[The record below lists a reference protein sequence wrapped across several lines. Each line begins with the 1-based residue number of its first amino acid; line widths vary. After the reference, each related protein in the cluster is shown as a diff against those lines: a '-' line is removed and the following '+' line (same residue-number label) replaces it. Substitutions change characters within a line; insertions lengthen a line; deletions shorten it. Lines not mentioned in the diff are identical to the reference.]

1 MMIYGK
7 VSIAFIISTIMVCCA
22 GNIFLTEKC
31 QATGTTIYV
40 DDSNTIGPWNG
51 TQNYPYK
58 TIHDGITAANAGDTI
73 SVLSGTYNENV
84 VITKDLTIIGEN
96 KDTTFI
102 DGGGSGHVVNA
113 HGNIDSEIHVHITNL
128 TIRNAGGSGFDC
140 ITFSYITTGEISK
153 NKILNSHEGEGISID
168 HCQMLIIHDNII
180 TNNKIAG
187 ISVTVSEQNI
197 IENNIIQNNQ
207 KGIQLTSFSMNNQ
220 LTSNTIRDNTIYGVY
235 VFQSSSNIFTLN
247 DFTNNN
253 QNAQDSSTNTWYANN
268 QGNYWNDYNKYDNN
282 SDGIGDTPYN
292 IPGGTNIDNFPLGY
306 FKQPEQPGGGNQ
318 PPIAVSLSISKISA
332 VQNETITFTGEGTDT
347 DGYIVGYHWRSSID
361 GTLSTNKSFSTS
373 TLTIGT
379 HTIYFKVMDN
389 AASWSTEK
397 TATLTINSAVNIAPT
412 AYIDEITPN
421 PAQQGGAVFFRGHGS
436 DEDGSITTYKWLSS
450 KDGILSTSASFSRTN
465 LSVGTHTIYFQ
476 VKDGT
481 EWSPQVTATLIIG
494 HSSSS
499 GNIDNQAPVADAGG
513 PYTGKVNETI
523 LFDGSGSHDAEGA
536 ISGSW
541 SFGDNITGSDLTPTH
556 VYIRPGTYTVT
567 LTVTDVDGESATAS
581 TTVNIVQSTSQGSNP
596 EGFSIFNVEI
606 PFPILIIV
614 VFLSVLGIFVGFI
627 LKLKRR

>member
-268 QGNYWNDYNKYDNN
+268 QGNYWDDYNKYDNN